1 MEKIILKKI
10 VLIIISIFTIGFLIS
25 SAIILYMRSN
35 SVEKDLLE
43 MISQIEIS
51 NEQIQV
57 NLEDNLKLFK
67 EDYLNRT
74 YAIDYIL
81 SNNKENLNKEALNE
95 IKDLMKVDEIHVVD
109 NNGIVVFSSEEESIG
124 IDLLKSK
131 EGYSFWN
138 LIKNNDENENIVQ
151 LNATKILDGTEKIYI
166 GVKSSLEE
174 YSIVQIALDKEVLD
188 DWLREYSLKYVID
201 NTPTVYEKAI
211 FLVNKE
217 TGVLESITK
226 NNEQEI
232 NIKNVN
238 SNEEFVNKLYSLTD
252 GEIVKINDK
261 YRYVKTKILNDYIIG
276 SYVDIDRVYKVIV
289 LQILFFTLI
298 LIIVL
303 GSMIY
308 IFKNS
313 IKKYILKDIDN
324 IRETIRKLMD
334 GDYLVEFSTKYDTE
348 LKDITHILNDWKA
361 SYKYKSER
369 MSRLMSTI
377 NSQSAIFECLYVINR
392 NFFSD
397 NIKEI
402 LGIDDE
408 NWREISKT
416 PKSFEKYIRSIE
428 NNNGIVNINNRFLKI
443 ISFKREDEFY
453 GMIIDKTDDE
463 EFKNK
468 IKKDSETDVLT
479 NLLNRS
485 GLENRV
491 KNIFE
496 DDNENGILI
505 IFDLDNFKLVNDDL
519 GHPVGDEVLKIFSRC
534 LEECFRKNDIISRI
548 GGDEF
553 IVFINNNIEI
563 NNLTNK
569 LNYLLNNIRK
579 ELKLYYEKYKL
590 STSIGVAYRSDEFN
604 TYDKLY
610 KEADKA
616 LYEAKRLGKN
626 RFYIM

>member
-1 MEKIILKKI
+1 MEKIILRKI
-10 VLIIISIFTIGFLIS
+10 ALIISSIFIIGFMIS
-25 SAIILYMRSN
+25 STIIFKIKNN
-35 SVEKDLLE
+35 SVEKELSE
-43 MISQIEIS
+43 MISQIEILNQQMNVDKDANIKS
-51 NEQIQV
+51 
-57 NLEDNLKLFK
+57 FK
-67 EDYLNRT
+67 EEYLDKA
-74 YAIDYIL
+74 YAIDYML
-81 SNNKENLNKEALNE
+81 SNNKDNLNKEALNK
-95 IKDLMKVDEIHVVD
+95 IKDLMIVSEVHIVD
-109 NNGIVVFSSEEESIG
+109 NNGVVALSSDEDSVGVNI
-124 IDLLKSK
+124 LQSK
-131 EGYSFWN
+131 EGYAFWN
-138 LIKNNDENENIVQ
+138 LINDKNSESVIQ
-151 LNATKILDGTEKIYI
+151 LDSTKISDGEEKIYI

-174 YSIVQIALDKEVLD
+174 FSVIEVEIDKEILEE
-188 DWLREYSLKYVID
+188 WLIKDSLKYVVD
-201 NTPTVYEKAI
+201 NIPTIYEKAI

-217 TGVLESITK
+217 TGFLESITK
-226 NNEQEI
+226 NNEQEVNFK
-232 NIKNVN
+232 NIS
-238 SNEEFVNKLYSLTD
+238 SNEEFIEKLYNLTD
-252 GEIVKINDK
+252 GEIVKINNK
-261 YRYVKTKILNDYIIG
+261 YRYAKTKILNDYIIG
-276 SYVDIDRVYKVIV
+276 AYVDVDRTYKGIV
-289 LQILFFTLI
+289 LEILFFTLNL
-298 LIIVL
+298 LIVFSFIV
-303 GSMIY
+303 Y
-308 IFKNS
+308 IFKFS
-313 IKKYILKDIDN
+313 IKKYILKDMNN
-324 IRETIRKLMD
+324 IRETIKRLMD
-334 GDYLVEFSTKYDTE
+334 GDYLVEFNTKYDTE
-348 LKDITHILNDWKA
+348 LKDITYILNDWKD

-369 MSRLMSTI
+369 MSRIMSTI

-402 LGIDDE
+402 LGSDDDTWAE
-408 NWREISKT
+408 VSKT
-416 PKSFEKYIRSIE
+416 PKSFEKYIKSLE

-443 ISFKREDEFY
+443 TSFKREDEFY
-453 GMIIDKTDDE
+453 GMIVDKTDDE
-463 EFKNK
+463 EFKSK

-610 KEADKA
+610 KKADKA

>member
-1 MEKIILKKI
+1 MEKIILRKI
-10 VLIIISIFTIGFLIS
+10 ALIISSIFIIGFMIS
-25 SAIILYMRSN
+25 STIVFKIKNN
-35 SVEKDLLE
+35 SVEKELSE
-43 MISQIEIS
+43 MISQIEILNQQMNVDKDANIKS
-51 NEQIQV
+51 
-57 NLEDNLKLFK
+57 FK
-67 EDYLNRT
+67 EEYLDKA
-74 YAIDYIL
+74 YAIDYML
-81 SNNKENLNKEALNE
+81 SNNKDNLNKEALNK
-95 IKDLMKVDEIHVVD
+95 IKDLMIVSEVHIVD
-109 NNGIVVFSSEEESIG
+109 NNGVVALSSDEDSVGVNI
-124 IDLLKSK
+124 LQSK
-131 EGYSFWN
+131 EGYAFWN
-138 LIKNNDENENIVQ
+138 LINDKNSESVIQ
-151 LNATKILDGTEKIYI
+151 LDSTKISDGEEKIYI

-174 YSIVQIALDKEVLD
+174 FSVIEVEIDKEILEE
-188 DWLREYSLKYVID
+188 WLIKDSLKYVVD
-201 NTPTVYEKAI
+201 NIPTVYEKAI

-226 NNEQEI
+226 NNEQDVIFE
-232 NIKNVN
+232 NVN
-238 SNEEFVNKLYSLTD
+238 SNEEFIEKLYNLTD
-252 GEIVKINDK
+252 GEIVKINNK
-261 YRYVKTKILNDYIIG
+261 YRYAKTKILNDYIIG
-276 SYVDIDRVYKVIV
+276 AYVDVDRTYKGVV
-289 LQILFFTLI
+289 LEILFFTLNL
-298 LIIVL
+298 LIVFSFIVF
-303 GSMIY
+303 
-308 IFKNS
+308 IFKFS
-313 IKKYILKDIDN
+313 IKKYILKDMNN
-324 IRETIRKLMD
+324 IRETIKRLMD
-334 GDYLVEFSTKYDTE
+334 GDYLVEFNTKYDTE
-348 LKDITHILNDWKA
+348 LKDITYILNDWKD

-369 MSRLMSTI
+369 MSRIMSTI

-402 LGIDDE
+402 LGSDDDTWAE
-408 NWREISKT
+408 VSKT
-416 PKSFEKYIRSIE
+416 PKSFEKYIKSLE

-443 ISFKREDEFY
+443 TSFKREDEFY
-453 GMIIDKTDDE
+453 GMIVDKTDDE
-463 EFKNK
+463 EFKSK
-468 IKKDSETDVLT
+468 IKKDSETDALT
-479 NLLNRS
+479 NLLNRN

-496 DDNENGILI
+496 VDKQNGILI

>member
-138 LIKNNDENENIVQ
+138 LIKNNDENGNIVQ

-276 SYVDIDRVYKVIV
+276 AYVDVDRTYKGVV
-289 LQILFFTLI
+289 LEILFFTLNL
-298 LIIVL
+298 LIVFSFIVF
-303 GSMIY
+303 
-308 IFKNS
+308 IFKFS
-313 IKKYILKDIDN
+313 IKKYILKDMNN
-324 IRETIRKLMD
+324 IRETIKRLMD
-334 GDYLVEFSTKYDTE
+334 GDYLVEFNTKYDTE
-348 LKDITHILNDWKA
+348 LKDITYILNDWKA

-408 NWREISKT
+408 TWRAISKT

-443 ISFKREDEFY
+443 TSFKREDEFY

-463 EFKNK
+463 EFKSK
-468 IKKDSETDVLT
+468 IKKDSETDALT

-610 KEADKA
+610 KKADKA